1 FFGIC
6 FATLGAIGLSV
17 KHIAT
22 RYISRRNAA
31 ENSRQLTG
39 VADAVGDVAGAFA
52 GDVHV
57 FGVLANLIKKGK
69 EALGFGEE
77 AAVHVG
83 FELEK
88 GVIDAQAVIAHAAG
102 DQVEVLLLAG
112 QAFED
117 LKKLRGGGVQSV
129 IEFDFVSFGAL
140 LPAEG
145 FFAEVGDFAVNVQIQ
160 SLEMMEIGGEG
171 EHAGAQG
178 GADFK
183 SRCAGIFVELANFV
197 GCGVGIVADGDFN
210 EFRSAAGKDAAESEL
225 CGSGIG
231 RSGGQEE
238 ENQQNGSER
247 KEGGASHSHRMVE
260 MREG

>member
-6 FATLGAIGLSV
+6 FATWGAIGLSV

-31 ENSRQLTG
+31 EDSRQLTG
-39 VADAVGDVAGAFA
+39 MADAVSDVAGALA
-52 GDVHV
+52 GDIHV

-77 AAVHVG
+77 ATIHVG

-88 GVIDAQAVIAHAAG
+88 GVVDTQAVIAHAAG

-112 QAFED
+112 QAFKD
-117 LKKLRGGGVQSV
+117 LEELRSSRVQRV

-145 FFAEVGDFAVNVQIQ
+145 LFPQVGDFAVNVQIQ
-160 SLEMMEIGGEG
+160 SLEMMEIGSKS

-178 GADFK
+178 GADFER
-183 SRCAGIFVELANFV
+183 RCAGIFVELANFV

-210 EFRSAAGKDAAESEL
+210 EFRSAAGKDAAEREFFRGGIR
-225 CGSGIG
+225 GSRGE
-231 RSGGQEE
+231 EE
-238 ENQQNGSER
+238 ENQKEGSER
-247 KEGGASHSHRMVE
+247 QEGGAFHSHRMVE